1 MSKLL
6 LVHRCRESSV
16 IAPPPRPEGYQKP
29 SRRLLFPQRR
39 QLETCPWPALKQRLA
54 RRTSTAAT
62 RWAGG
67 ALTRRPRNRSL
78 CAQPLPF
85 GGVGNLD
92 DPRGG
97 SNLSVPIGECSR
109 QVELPDSRDPVLGE
123 QRQCNNLRR
132 RAVGG
137 HVPESIQ
144 NGSKL
149 HYQEQGDAI
158 RASRCAR
165 GVSRNGRS
173 ERPER
178 R

>member
-1 MSKLL
+1 M
-6 LVHRCRESSV
+6 H
-16 IAPPPRPEGYQKP
+16 G
-29 SRRLLFPQRR
+29 
-39 QLETCPWPALKQRLA
+39 QLPNIRLA

-62 RWAGG
+62 RSAGG
-67 ALTRRPRNRSL
+67 ALTRRSRNRGL

-97 SNLSVPIGECSR
+97 GLLSVPIGECSR

-149 HYQEQGDAI
+149 HYQEKAR
-158 RASRCAR
+158 RADQSFAVRAWTLAEMGAR
-165 GVSRNGRS
+165 SGQRDDKAAGAGLLPLRVN
-173 ERPER
+173 R

>member
-1 MSKLL
+1 MPVPQTIDTALSCG
-6 LVHRCRESSV
+6 HRLTGR
-16 IAPPPRPEGYQKP
+16 
-29 SRRLLFPQRR
+29 SRN
-39 QLETCPWPALKQRLA
+39 
-54 RRTSTAAT
+54 
-62 RWAGG
+62 GG
-67 ALTRRPRNRSL
+67 LY
-78 CAQPLPF
+78 AQPLPF

-92 DPRGG
+92 DTRGG
-97 SNLSVPIGECSR
+97 CILSVPIGECSR

-149 HYQEQGDAI
+149 HYQEKAR
-158 RASRCAR
+158 RADQSFAVPAWTLAEMGAR
-165 GVSRNGRS
+165 SGQRDDKAAGAGLLPLRVN
-173 ERPER
+173 R